1 MTANK
6 AQIDYW
12 NGPTGEE
19 WAKYNSQTDHSLAE
33 AANAALTL
41 AAARP
46 GERVLDIGCGA
57 GATSL
62 SLAEKVGPTGHVT
75 GVDVSRPLLA
85 LAQSRVRAGNIEF
98 TEADAALYP
107 FRAEHDLVFSLFGV
121 MFFADPVAAFGNI
134 RKALAQDGRL
144 AFVCW
149 RTVEEN
155 EWASLPYA
163 AARPVLPAQKAVHP
177 HAPGPF
183 AFADADHLR
192 GILRDAGFSE
202 IGIETF
208 DGLMDL
214 GNAPQGASFQVTQLM
229 GPIARAL
236 RGADDATR
244 ATARDAVTEALAKL
258 QTGAEPIRLGMACWL
273 VSAKPG

>member
-33 AANAALTL
+33 AADAALML

-46 GERVLDIGCGA
+46 GERALDIGCGA
-57 GATSL
+57 GVTSL
-62 SLAEKVGPTGHVT
+62 SLAEKVGPGGHVT

-85 LAQSRVRAGNIEF
+85 LARSRAEAHNVEF
-98 TEADAALYP
+98 IEADAAIHGFPPDY
-107 FRAEHDLVFSLFGV
+107 DLIFSRFGV
-121 MFFADPVAAFGNI
+121 MFFVDPVSAFVNI
-134 RKALAQDGRL
+134 RNAAVRGGRL

-149 RTVEEN
+149 RAVEEN
-155 EWASLPYA
+155 EWVSLPYA
-163 AARPVLPAQKAVHP
+163 AARPVLPAQKPVPP

-183 AFADADHLR
+183 AFADRDYLR
-192 GILRDAGFSE
+192 GILSAAGFSQ

-208 DGLMDL
+208 DGMMDL
-214 GNAPQGASFQVTQLM
+214 GDVPQQASFQVTQLM
-229 GPIARAL
+229 GPTARAL
-236 RGADDATR
+236 RNADDANR
-244 ATARDAVTEALAKL
+244 ARARDLVAEALANM
-258 QTGAEPIRLGMACWL
+258 QTGTGAIRLGMACWL
-273 VSAKPG
+273 VSAR